1 VDASNRVS
9 RFALLLLSV
18 ATMRYLAA
26 YALLSLGG
34 KEGVTAADVKAFLES
49 SGIEVNEEKL
59 AKVASAIDGK
69 NIDELIKEGKAKM
82 KAISGS
88 SGSGSGS
95 GGSSGAAPAAGKKEE
110 KAEEKEEAAEVD
122 VGGGG
127 LFGGGA
133 AAY

>member
-1 VDASNRVS
+1 
-9 RFALLLLSV
+9 
-18 ATMRYLAA
+18 MRYLAA

-49 SGIEVNEEKL
+49 SGIEVNEDKL

-88 SGSGSGS
+88 SGSGSG
-95 GGSSGAAPAAGKKEE
+95 GAGPASPKAGAKKEE

-127 LFGGGA
+127 LFGGAA